1 VSQSPHTPDA
11 PGQAPVDASAATYS
25 MPPAAGFEPPRTTGA
40 DLRAAGLVVAVLAF
54 LGLPLGALWG
64 WLTPKVELVR
74 VAAGFGLAKENPE
87 EYMAADGV
95 FALLGFGAGVAAA
108 IMVWALLSARRG
120 PWLLSGLV
128 VGSIGCQVIAW
139 QFGKIGRD
147 AYLAT
152 LDQIPVGWHVW
163 RAPELKMVSF
173 DVGAAFEK
181 LAAGDVTG
189 MFANL
194 SIGVLATMAF
204 AAAFIYTVCAGWSR
218 YPRLRAAEES
228 IDEPVETPPI
238 SHDTTPMIRNA
249 DAAPPGGRLPSLTC

>member
-1 VSQSPHTPDA
+1 MSQSPHTPDV
-11 PGQAPVDASAATYS
+11 PGPAPVDAGA
-25 MPPAAGFEPPRTTGA
+25 PPSPPLDAGLEPPRTTGA

-54 LGLPLGALWG
+54 LGLPLGAVWG

-74 VAAGFGLAKENPE
+74 VAAGFGLTKENPE

-95 FALLGFGAGVAAA
+95 FALLGFGAGIVAAVV
-108 IMVWALLSARRG
+108 VWALLSARRG
-120 PWLLSGLV
+120 PWLLGGLV
-128 VGSIGCQVIAW
+128 VGSIGSQVMAW

-147 AYLAT
+147 EYLAT

-173 DVGAAFEK
+173 DVGAAFEA
-181 LAAGDVTG
+181 LAGGDIPG

-204 AAAFIYTVCAGWSR
+204 SAAFVYTVCAGWSR
-218 YPRLRAAEES
+218 YPRLRAAEE
-228 IDEPVETPPI
+228 PVEAPSM
-238 SHDTTPMIRNA
+238 SHDTPPMIRNA
-249 DAAPPGGRLPSLTC
+249 EATPPEGRLPSLTC